1 MILHSPEY
9 DPEYRLLQGGGVK
22 DMPFSRVYAV
32 ADASSGFVRFD
43 EAHKL

>member
-1 MILHSPEY
+1 MTPNI
-9 DPEYRLLQGGGVK
+9 DCYRVGAVK

-32 ADASSGFVRFD
+32 AYASSGFVRFD